1 MGSTWSIV
9 PVRRQGKAYGPLPRS
24 VAWSYPVTPL
34 ATFALSGAFDKWDAI
49 NAPNLVSRP
58 GSRHAGH
65 ATACRHGHP
74 RAGRSMVVAWSTFGP
89 HAIGAERFLAVS
101 SGLQRYIV
109 RPGRRCDPAEQARGL
124 NPDKTRMAVGRH
136 EG

>member
-1 MGSTWSIV
+1 MGGAEGVGSTWHV
-9 PVRRQGKAYGPLPRS
+9 PVRRHLQEGLHGPLPRS

-34 ATFALSGAFDKWDAI
+34 AAFALSGAFDKWDAI
-49 NAPNLVSRP
+49 NTPNLISRP

-89 HAIGAERFLAVS
+89 HAIGA
-101 SGLQRYIV
+101 
-109 RPGRRCDPAEQARGL
+109 
-124 NPDKTRMAVGRH
+124 
-136 EG
+136 